1 VKAPVFTKVHHQVR
15 FGKKEPLMQAQTKHP
30 VSARRPAPAGDNRA
44 RLIRLVH
51 VARRDLRLDEETYR
65 SVLRAQGGESSAKMS
80 VAQLLKAVDAMKSMG
95 FKVASKGTASGRPAL
110 SQSRR
115 SGGSGAVA
123 GPVVLASDAESRKA
137 RAMWL
142 TLHSIG
148 QVRDPSERALLA
160 YARRQTGVE
169 RMEWVQDMVPVL
181 EPLKKWLLRS
191 LPQALAPYLREP
203 ATAWAAHKDAIWH
216 DNWLQAVRR
225 LAYGLE
231 KRHVQLVDEYTD
243 LWQLAQS
250 AGVSVAGSKK

>member
-1 VKAPVFTKVHHQVR
+1 
-15 FGKKEPLMQAQTKHP
+15 MQAQPKPH
-30 VSARRPAPAGDNRA
+30 VSARRPAPASDNRA

-65 SVLRAQGGESSAKMS
+65 SVLRAQGGESSADMNA
-80 VAQLLKAVDAMKSMG
+80 AQLQKAVDAMKSMG
-95 FKVASKGTASGRPAL
+95 FKVASKATGRAAP
-110 SQSRR
+110 SRGSRR
-115 SGGSGAVA
+115 SGGSGAAAVA

-148 QVRDPSERALLA
+148 QVRDPSEGALLA
-160 YARRQTGVE
+160 YARRQTGMD
-169 RMEWVQDMVPVL
+169 RMEWVRDMVPVL
-181 EPLKKWLLRS
+181 EPLKAWLLRS
-191 LPQALAPYLREP
+191 LPQVLAPYLRAP
-203 ATAWAAHKDAIWH
+203 AKNWAAHKDAIWH

-225 LAYGLE
+225 LVYGLE

-250 AGVSVAGSKK
+250 AGVTVEGSKK